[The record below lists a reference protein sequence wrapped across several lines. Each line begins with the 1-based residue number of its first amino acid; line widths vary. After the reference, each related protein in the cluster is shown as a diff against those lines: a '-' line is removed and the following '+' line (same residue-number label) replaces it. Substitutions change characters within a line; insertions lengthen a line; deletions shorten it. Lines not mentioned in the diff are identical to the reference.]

1 MNLRKSTFFLTL
13 ALLLPMLIN
22 AKERAVT
29 DAFQL
34 AGKFLIESNQT
45 TMMKAPSVSSK
56 LSIAYTSTLESS
68 TTTNGKPLYYVF
80 NVGES
85 RGFIIVSADDRA
97 KAILGYSDNGSFDI
111 TNIPE
116 NLRYWLDNYAQ
127 ELKQLVL
134 IPDENSKTSDK
145 VELTTELIPKK
156 SKSAIN
162 AVPPLLGNIKWD
174 QGAPFNNFCPV
185 INTPNTGDRAA
196 VGCVAT
202 AMAQVMK
209 YYNWPVTGTGSN
221 SYTTSTLGISLSA
234 NFGATTYDWA
244 NMTDA
249 YSASSTQ
256 IQKDA
261 VATLM
266 YHCGVATNMDYNTT
280 SGTSSTSAGIA
291 LKTYFGYDPNIQQY
305 YRDYYTRSEWIN
317 MLKSELDAA
326 RPVLYTGVSAS
337 AGHMFVCD
345 GYDEN
350 GLFHFNWGWSGIG
363 NGYFE
368 ITALNP
374 EDVGIGGGNG
384 EGFNTNQ
391 SIFRNLSKPNPSS
404 TSSYVFYM
412 DENMTPSASSVNRNN
427 TFSITL
433 NKTYN
438 YGLSNFSGSIG
449 LGLYSSDGQTL
460 EQVLSQNSVNVNIEY
475 GWTTLPFNNLTI
487 PTSVAVGNYRIYAI
501 TKSSN
506 EANWQ
511 KIRGKVATPNYLN
524 VDITSS
530 NINFST
536 PTGILPSLTRNSF
549 SVTGSLYQNRSG
561 RFNVSIT
568 NNGGEYNSNILIYL
582 SGPATQ
588 FVVVSPQNIAT
599 GQTVNLELSGL
610 VTVAPGSYSLSVLY
624 DPDNNPETTS
634 YNYLGTALSVSVLT
648 TPTGAPVLSLTQT
661 ISFPN
666 NNNVPKNN
674 AVLNASVSNTGTYF
688 EGIVV
693 AFVFPV
699 GGGSSLTYLGYQNI
713 IIENGSTKNITF
725 SGNIDLDP
733 GQYLIGV
740 YYYDSGWKRFDPVG
754 NNLITFTL
762 TEASPSPSVVT
773 TQNVTNLA
781 STTVT
786 ANGNLISLGLP
797 NATDY
802 GHCWSTQPN
811 PTINNSK
818 ASKGNATVTGA
829 FTSELTGLTPNTTY
843 YLKSY
848 ATNQMG
854 TSYGQ
859 EVTFTTVALYNVTNE
874 QSVQGVTSGSDVIVY
889 NGGHFNVNQTS
900 TLNNIWVKPGGK
912 LTLTNGNT
920 LNANRVYI
928 ESDETGTGTYVDE
941 NLSEIPPVVSGTVEQ
956 YLAAGRNWY
965 ITTPVSNCDTFA
977 LSTAQYIR
985 YYYEPTANWLKPAT
999 NMLTPLLGYISV
1011 ATTSTGK
1018 VSFDG
1023 QFNSG
1028 SKSITL
1034 TRTPLVA
1041 SSGFNLVGNPY
1052 PSYLDW
1058 DKVSAANTDLLTT
1071 MWYRTKTS
1079 AGAYTFDT
1087 YNSSGPI
1094 STNNGVTLVTN
1105 LIPPMQAYWVRV
1117 KEGKSTASYSV
1128 NNTMRSHIDD
1138 TQNKFKINK
1147 ATSINRSI
1155 IRINVSNGV
1164 NSDQAVIYSHPA
1176 ASANF
1181 DEYDSPKMMNNN
1193 RAVPEIYTVAGK
1205 EKVVINGLSEI
1216 ALNTE
1221 IPIGFIAR
1229 EAGNFSINLSETSGI
1244 DKAINIILIDK
1255 VANTQTILTT
1265 NDVYE
1270 FSSGIIDSSDRFSLI
1285 LKANSITTGLNEQ
1298 DTQNVMYVHSSEKNN
1313 ITVHYKGDLNN
1324 DSQLCIFDISGRK
1337 IIEENLTS
1345 NIRTY
1350 TVAASGIYLVSLKNK
1365 ANDIRVAV
1373 NVK

>member
-13 ALLLPMLIN
+13 ALLFPMLIN

-412 DENMTPSASSVNRNN
+412 DENMTPSASSVNRYN

-460 EQVLSQNSVNVNIEY
+460 VQVLSQNSVNVNIEY

-524 VDITSS
+524 VDITS
-530 NINFST
+530 NKIYFST

-648 TPTGAPVLSLTQT
+648 TPTGAPVLSLTQP

-740 YYYDSGWKRFDPVG
+740 YYYDAGWKRFDPVG

-818 ASKGNATVTGA
+818 TSKGNATVTGA

>member
-1 MNLRKSTFFLTL
+1 MNLRKSAFFLTL
-13 ALLLPMLIN
+13 ALLLPTLIN

-29 DAFQL
+29 DAFQI
-34 AGKFLIESNQT
+34 AGKFLFESNQT
-45 TMMKAPSVSSK
+45 TLMRAPSASSR
-56 LSIAYTSTLESS
+56 LSIAYTSTLENN

-97 KAILGYSDNGSFDI
+97 KAILGYSDSGSFDI

-116 NLRYWLDNYAQ
+116 NLRYWLDSYAQ
-127 ELKQLVL
+127 ELTQLVL
-134 IPDENSKTSDK
+134 IPDENSKTTDK
-145 VELTTELIPKK
+145 VELTTELIPNK

-202 AMAQVMK
+202 AMAQIMK

-221 SYTTSTLGISLSA
+221 SYTTTTLKLNLSA

-249 YSASSTQ
+249 YGTSSTQ

-280 SGTSSTSAGIA
+280 SGTSSSSAGIA

-305 YRDYYTRSEWIN
+305 YRDYYTRTEWIN

-350 GLFHFNWGWSGIG
+350 GLFHFNWGWSGMG

-384 EGFNTNQ
+384 EGFNTYQ
-391 SIFRNLSKPNPSS
+391 SIFMNLSKPNPSS
-404 TSSYVFYM
+404 TSTYVFYM
-412 DENMTPSASSVNRNN
+412 DKNLTSSASSVNRNK
-427 TFSITL
+427 TFDITI
-433 NKTYN
+433 NNTYN
-438 YGLSNFSGSIG
+438 YGLSNFSGTIG

-460 EQVLSQNSVNVNIEY
+460 VQVLSQNSVNVNSGY

-501 TKSSN
+501 IKSSS
-506 EANWQ
+506 ETNWQ

-524 VDITSS
+524 VEVTS
-530 NINFST
+530 NKINFST
-536 PTGILPSLTRNSF
+536 PTGILPSLTLNSF

-568 NNGGEYNSNILIYL
+568 NNGGEYNSNIVIYL
-582 SGPATQ
+582 SGSTNQ
-588 FVVVSPQNIAT
+588 TVVLSPQNIAT
-599 GQTVNLELSGL
+599 YQTVNLELSGL
-610 VTVAPGSYSLSVLY
+610 VTVAPGSYSLYVLY

-634 YNYLGTALSVSVLT
+634 YSALGTALSVTVLA
-648 TPTGAPVLSLTQT
+648 TPTGAPVLSLTQP

-674 AVLNASVSNTGTYF
+674 AVLNASISNTGTYF

-725 SGNIDLDP
+725 SRNIDLDP

-762 TEASPSPSVVT
+762 TEASPSPAVVS
-773 TQNVTNLA
+773 TQTVTNLA

-786 ANGNLISLGLP
+786 ANGNLLSLGLP

-818 ASKGNATVTGA
+818 TSKGNATVTGA

-848 ATNQMG
+848 VTNQMG

-874 QSVQGVTSGSDVIVY
+874 QSVQGVISGSDVIVY

-920 LNANRVYI
+920 LNANKVYI
-928 ESDETGTGTYVDE
+928 ESDNNGNGTYVDLNTSE
-941 NLSEIPPVVSGTVEQ
+941 NPPVVTGTVEQ
-956 YLAAGRNWY
+956 YLTAGRNWY
-965 ITTPVSNCDTFA
+965 ITTPVSNCDTLA

-985 YYYEPTANWLKPAT
+985 YYSEPYANWFKPT
-999 NMLTPLLGYISV
+999 SDKLTPLLGYISV

-1018 VSFDG
+1018 VAFNG

-1094 STNNGVTLVTN
+1094 STNNGTTLVTN

-1147 ATSINRSI
+1147 STSINRSI
-1155 IRINVSNGV
+1155 IRIDVSNGV

-1193 RAVPEIYTVAGK
+1193 RSVPEIYTIAGK
-1205 EKVVINGLSEI
+1205 EKVVINGLGEI

-1229 EAGNFSINLSETSGI
+1229 EAGNFSLKLTEVSGFDQTINFILV
-1244 DKAINIILIDK
+1244 DKM
-1255 VANTQTILTT
+1255 ANTQTVLTM

-1270 FSSGIIDSSDRFSLI
+1270 FSSGITDSSDRFSLI

-1298 DTQNVMYVHSSEKNN
+1298 GTQNVLFVHSSEKNN
-1313 ITVHYKGDLNN
+1313 FTVHYKGDLNN
-1324 DSQLCIFDISGRK
+1324 DTQLCVFDISGRK

-1350 TVAASGIYLVSLKNK
+1350 TVATSGVYLVSLKDK
-1365 ANDIRVAV
+1365 ANDIRVTV

>member
-1 MNLRKSTFFLTL
+1 MNFRKFTFILIISMALST
-13 ALLLPMLIN
+13 LLN
-22 AKERAVT
+22 AKQRTVT

-34 AGKFLIESNQT
+34 AGKFLFESNQT
-45 TMMKAPSVSSK
+45 TLMRAPSATSK
-56 LSIAYTSTLESS
+56 LSVAYTSTLGNN

-97 KAILGYSDNGSFDI
+97 KAILGYSDSGSFDI

-116 NLRYWLDNYAQ
+116 NLRYWLDSYAQ

-134 IPDENSKTSDK
+134 IPDENSVTTNK
-145 VELTTELIPKK
+145 VELTTELIPNK
-156 SKSAIN
+156 SKGAIN

-174 QGAPFNNFCPV
+174 QGAPYNNFCPV

-202 AMAQVMK
+202 AMAQIMK

-221 SYTTSTLGISLSA
+221 SYTTSTLGLNLSA

-244 NMTDA
+244 NLTDT
-249 YSASSTQ
+249 YNASSTQ
-256 IQKDA
+256 AQKDA

-266 YHCGVATNMDYNTT
+266 FHCGVATNMDYNTS
-280 SGTSSTSAGIA
+280 SGTSLSIAGIA

-305 YRDYYTRSEWIN
+305 YRDYYTRTEWIN

-326 RPVLYTGVSAS
+326 RPILYAGVSAS

-350 GLFHFNWGWSGIG
+350 GLFHFNWGWSGMG

-374 EDVGIGGGNG
+374 DDVGIGGGNG
-384 EGFNTNQ
+384 EGYNSYQ
-391 SIFRNLSKPNPSS
+391 SIITNIRKPMPSS

-412 DENMTPSASSVNRNN
+412 DENLSSSATQVNRDG

-433 NKTYN
+433 KKTYN

-460 EQVLSQNSVNVNIEY
+460 IQVLLQNSVNVNSGY
-475 GWTTLPFNNLTI
+475 GWTTYSFNNLTI
-487 PTSVAVGNYRIYAI
+487 PSSVAVGNYRIYAI
-501 TKSSN
+501 TKSSS

-524 VDITSS
+524 VEVTSKK
-530 NINFST
+530 INFST
-536 PTGILPSLTRNSF
+536 PTGILPSLTFNSF

-568 NNGGEYNSNILIYL
+568 NNGGEYNSNIVIYL
-582 SGPATQ
+582 SGSTNQ
-588 FVVVSPQNIAT
+588 TVVLSPQNIAT
-599 GQTVNLELSGL
+599 DQTVNLELSGL
-610 VTVAPGSYSLSVLY
+610 VTVAPGSYTLYVLY
-624 DPDNNPETTS
+624 DPDNNPETTPNS
-634 YNYLGTALSVSVLT
+634 ALGTALSVTVLA
-648 TPTGAPVLSLTQT
+648 TPTGAPVLSLAQP

-674 AVLNASVSNTGTYF
+674 AVLTASVNNSGAYF
-688 EGIVV
+688 EGNVI
-693 AFVFPV
+693 AFIFPP
-699 GGGSSLTYLGYQNI
+699 GGGASLSYLGYQNV
-713 IIENGSTKNITF
+713 IIENSSTHNITF
-725 SGNIDLDP
+725 TGNIDLNP

-762 TEASPSPSVVT
+762 TEALPSPAVVS
-773 TQNVTNLA
+773 TQTVTNLA

-786 ANGNLISLGLP
+786 ANGNLLSLGLP

-802 GHCWSTQPN
+802 GHCWSTEPN

-818 ASKGNATVTGA
+818 LSKGSPSVTG
-829 FTSELTGLTPNTTY
+829 FYTSELTGLTPNTTY
-843 YLKSY
+843 YLKAY
-848 ATNQMG
+848 ASNQMG

-859 EVTFTTVALYNVTNE
+859 EVSFTTVALYTVTNE
-874 QSVQGVTSGSDVIVY
+874 QSVQGVVSGSDVIVN
-889 NGGHFNVNQTS
+889 NGGHFTVNQTS
-900 TLNNIWVKPGGK
+900 TLNNILVNPGGK

-920 LNANRVYI
+920 LNANSVHI
-928 ESDETGTGTYVDE
+928 ESDENGTGTYVDE
-941 NLSEIPPVVSGTVEQ
+941 NLSENPRVVTGTVEQ
-956 YLAAGRNWY
+956 YLTAGRNWY

-977 LSTAQYIR
+977 LSTAEYIR
-985 YYYEPTANWLKPAT
+985 YYSEPQANWLKPASDI
-999 NMLTPLLGYISV
+999 LTPLLGYISV

-1018 VSFDG
+1018 VSFNG

-1028 SKSITL
+1028 SKSIML
-1034 TRTPLVA
+1034 TRTPDVS

-1058 DKVSAANTDLLTT
+1058 VKVSAANTDLLTT

-1087 YNSSGPI
+1087 YNSSGSI
-1094 STNNGVTLVTN
+1094 STNNGTTLVTN
-1105 LIPPMQAYWVRV
+1105 LIPPIQAYWVRV

-1147 ATSINRSI
+1147 STSINRSI

-1164 NSDQAVIYSHPA
+1164 NSDQAVIYSLPA

-1193 RAVPEIYTVAGK
+1193 RSVPEIYTISGK
-1205 EKVVINGLSEI
+1205 EKVVINGLGEI

-1229 EAGNFSINLSETSGI
+1229 EAGNFSLKLTEVSGFDQTINFILV
-1244 DKAINIILIDK
+1244 DKM
-1255 VANTQTILTT
+1255 ANTETVLTI
-1265 NDVYE
+1265 NDAYE
-1270 FSSGIIDSSDRFSLI
+1270 FSSGITDTSDRFSLI
-1285 LKANSITTGLNEQ
+1285 LKVNSITTGLNEHGA
-1298 DTQNVMYVHSSEKNN
+1298 QNVLFAYSNEKNK
-1313 ITVHYKGDLNN
+1313 ITVHYKGDLKN
-1324 DSQLCIFDISGRK
+1324 DTQLSVFDISGRK
-1337 IIEENLTS
+1337 IIEDNLTS

-1350 TVAASGIYLVSLKNK
+1350 TVATSGVYLVSLKDK